1 MERWIQA
8 LGIENYNLSITRIIL
23 GDFDS
28 AQFVNTIILLTKK
41 VIYNAMKKEQQ
52 PNILNVKNETKKFYY
67 EEKYRLCL
75 KGNGNYFE
83 KQYSLLSNIYTKS

>member
-1 MERWIQA
+1 
-8 LGIENYNLSITRIIL
+8 
-23 GDFDS
+23 
-28 AQFVNTIILLTKK
+28 
-41 VIYNAMKKEQQ
+41 MKKEQQ

-67 EEKYRLCL
+67 EEKYRLYL